1 MCGGRRVSV
10 GTGLCQGM
18 RDASVPLSAVRV
30 TPSPYGGGEG
40 EGIRKYENKHR
51 SVREWTAKFPRFLK
65 KTMKPCRVTGA
76 PLWSALDLQP
86 PPSALPCSLPAPF
99 MIKCSWAGEAPVAWS
114 VQGGSERQG
123 VALLIGSSHREWQTE
138 APPLWVLP
146 AQGHTGGWDAAKDR
160 WAGPCCVGEAYKGL
174 SFQQP
179 PLRAPPS
186 PISLPPASK
195 C

>member
-18 RDASVPLSAVRV
+18 QDASVPLSAVRV

-86 PPSALPCSLPAPF
+86 PPSALPCSLPAPLYDQVLVGWRGP
-99 MIKCSWAGEAPVAWS
+99 CSLECSGGIRETG
-114 VQGGSERQG
+114 GGSAHRFIPQRVADRGPPTVGPPCPGAHGRVGCCQG
-123 VALLIGSSHREWQTE
+123 PLGWALLRG
-138 APPLWVLP
+138 
-146 AQGHTGGWDAAKDR
+146 
-160 WAGPCCVGEAYKGL
+160 
-174 SFQQP
+174 
-179 PLRAPPS
+179 
-186 PISLPPASK
+186 
-195 C
+195 